1 MELLLKWREAG
12 MGHCCSSQCKVVW
25 RNLEFWARR
34 CWYTNVLLL
43 LVAPFDFRKTSML
56 GPFLNGLK
64 RNFSSRNPD
73 NSFCNIRWKEEDCV
87 EGKEFLHPFHIRM
100 GCRRCS
106 WGQQASLGAAAVCR
120 RLGLVLRRLYH
131 KGLVLLGSTRE
142 VPEGQEK
149 HRQSWAERVCAPS
162 SSVGV
167 WLAMIPLSW
176 FFPLSIIAYFPQKRR
191 GRRAFIFMHKE
202 LSVPLNWK

>member
-34 CWYTNVLLL
+34 CWYTSVLLL

-149 HRQSWAERVCAPS
+149 HRQSWAERTVCSFQLRGGVVSNDSTFLVFSPQYYCIFPS
-162 SSVGV
+162 
-167 WLAMIPLSW
+167 
-176 FFPLSIIAYFPQKRR
+176 
-191 GRRAFIFMHKE
+191 KE
-202 LSVPLNWK
+202 EGKESLYLHA